1 MKEKGILAVD
11 LGTES
16 VRVSLTSIKGNN
28 KYSRVVEVPSRGIRS
43 GNIVN
48 PSSAEDSLISALN
61 KLRIEVGTSL
71 PNEAYIVVPG
81 SRILSYEVEA
91 RIVFPSMK
99 IINYND
105 VNEVKNKI
113 KSELRRMKGV
123 GIKKYDISHII
134 PQEFIVG
141 NVEGIQNPI
150 GHSGK
155 ELILRAFVIL
165 VAKDHWN
172 TLDNLA
178 KKVGLRLKGGVLQ
191 TLASYYAFKDDNT
204 YFNNVLFLYMGA
216 GSTEFLYFRED
227 APILFKQEPFGA
239 EDLIEFIA
247 QSLKVSRTEAER
259 LFKEY
264 GSAYAFKVSKKETIT
279 VNYGI
284 KVKSYPKIL
293 IPALVQFKLKKLF
306 EGIKTTLNKD
316 DQSCLIHLN
325 RVYLTGGLAN
335 LKDIRIFLEKVFK
348 TPAEVIPSVSP
359 IEGVSNYVFSLEK
372 KKRLTDIKED
382 LKGASGGLFSF
393 IRRLVEHYI

>member
-1 MKEKGILAVD
+1 MKEKDILAID

-16 VRVSLTSIKGNN
+16 VRVSLTSIKGNK
-28 KYSRVVEVPSRGIRS
+28 KYAKTVKVPSRGIRS

-61 KLRIEVGTSL
+61 RLRIEIGTSL

-81 SRILSYEVEA
+81 GRILSYEVEA

-99 IINYND
+99 VINYND

-113 KSELRRMKGV
+113 KSELRRMKGI
-123 GIKKYDISHII
+123 GINKYNILHII

-141 NVEGIQNPI
+141 SVEGIQNPV

-155 ELILRAFVIL
+155 ELILRAFVVL
-165 VAKDHWN
+165 VARDHWS
-172 TLDNLA
+172 TIDNLVR
-178 KKVGLRLKGGVLQ
+178 KVGLRLKGGVLQ
-191 TLASYYAFKDDNT
+191 TLASYYALKDENT
-204 YFNNVLFLYMGA
+204 YFNNVLFMYMGA

-227 APILFKQEPFGA
+227 APIFFKQEPFGA
-239 EDLIEFIA
+239 EDLIDFIA
-247 QSLKVSRTEAER
+247 QSLKVSKTEAER

-264 GSAYAFKVSKKETIT
+264 GSAYAFRVSKKETIT

-306 EGIKTTLNKD
+306 EGVKTTLNKED
-316 DQSCLIHLN
+316 PSYLIHLN

-335 LKDIRIFLEKVFK
+335 LKDIGIFLEKVFK
-348 TPAEVIPSVSP
+348 TPAEVVPSVSP
-359 IEGVSNYVFSLEK
+359 IDGVANYVLSLEE
-372 KKRLTDIKED
+372 KKRFADVKED

-393 IRRLVEHYI
+393 IRRFIEHYI